1 MTDTPA
7 SGSEVNKKA
16 RTRTE
21 KILHLTGFAFF
32 SFVGLILISAYVY
45 LCPRFN
51 SNIVNAIMF
60 HPDPSK
66 SPPGAQKIFAGIRGE
81 EVSFQSKPEPG
92 EKVAP
97 ILNGWLFKVP
107 GAKDIVLISHGNA
120 GNLHHRDWKVEAI
133 MSSGASAFIY
143 DYRGY
148 GKSEGRPT
156 LPGVIEDTV
165 SAYDYLVGNHGYKPE
180 NIILY
185 GESIGTGFTCE
196 LARQRKCK
204 AVVLESGFISTERL
218 GKDKIAPLN
227 LYPSFL
233 FYSPILDNLEYV
245 KGSHPPVLILA
256 GRQDNVIPVAHSQ
269 TMFDQGAEPKQ
280 LFIFERSGHNDF
292 SPDYALYKQH
302 VIDFVQQL
310 NSQTGQE
317 TAEAVQTSEIS
328 N

>member
-1 MTDTPA
+1 MQ
-7 SGSEVNKKA
+7 
-16 RTRTE
+16 
-21 KILHLTGFAFF
+21 KILHLAGFAFVTF
-32 SFVGLILISAYVY
+32 LALILISAYVY

-51 SNIVNAIMF
+51 ASIVNAIMF

-66 SPPGAQKIFAGIRGE
+66 SPPGAQKILAGISGE
-81 EVSFQSKPEPG
+81 EVSFQSKPETG

-97 ILNGWLFKVP
+97 MLNGWLFKIP

-133 MSSGASAFIY
+133 MGSGVSALIY

-148 GKSEGRPT
+148 GKSEGEPT
-156 LPGVIEDTV
+156 LPGVIKDTI
-165 SAYDYLVGNHGYKPE
+165 SAYDYLVENRGYKPE

-204 AVVLESGFISTERL
+204 AIVLESGFISTERL

-233 FYSPILDNLEYV
+233 FYSPILDNLEYI
-245 KGSHPPVLILA
+245 KGNHPPVLILA
-256 GRQDNVIPVAHSQ
+256 GRQDKIIPVVHSQ

-292 SPDYALYKQH
+292 SPDYALYKKH

-310 NSQTGQE
+310 DSHPGRE
-317 TAEAVQTSEIS
+317 TAKTNTAEQASKVS